1 MKRGDCQC
9 KFYSHIACIKW
20 YDNKSVM
27 LLGDHLEELTSI
39 LIVQRRLKG
48 SSSTIPVNFPNG
60 FKLYNSKMGGVDL
73 MDLLKPAYQLD
84 EGQSFHFISV
94 CFLICSMLLLSIL
107 L

>member
-1 MKRGDCQC
+1 MKRGDYQS
-9 KFYSHIACIKW
+9 KFYNHIACIKW

-27 LLGDHLEELTSI
+27 LLGGHLEELTSI

-60 FKLYNSKMGGVDL
+60 IKLYNSKMGGVDL

-84 EGQSFHFISV
+84 RRSKFPF
-94 CFLICSMLLLSIL
+94 
-107 L
+107 